1 MTEKETVSNDI
12 RRRIVNEEDRS
23 TRNGDD
29 VSERKR
35 RLQLTRVKR
44 TAWYMTVEDHGVQKA
59 RMSAEVD
66 EES

>member
-29 VSERKR
+29 VSGRKR
-35 RLQLTRVKR
+35 RLQLTLMKR
-44 TAWYMTVEDHGVQKA
+44 TA
-59 RMSAEVD
+59 
-66 EES
+66 